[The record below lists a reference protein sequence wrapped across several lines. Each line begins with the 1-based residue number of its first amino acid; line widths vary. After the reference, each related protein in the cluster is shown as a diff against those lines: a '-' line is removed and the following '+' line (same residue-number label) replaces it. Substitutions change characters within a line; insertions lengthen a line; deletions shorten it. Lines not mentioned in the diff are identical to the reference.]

1 MVAAEENVLAELK
14 RLRKRM
20 PQLTGVLA
28 AGTNGLV
35 LGADAGNP
43 EGVAALTA
51 VALGVCV
58 RLSEAGGQG
67 RFQELLVRGERGYVA
82 AYAAGSQTVLT
93 LLAGPRVNID
103 RLHLEARRSGAR
115 IGDLVDGPTAR
126 LRPRPHLG
134 A

>member
-1 MVAAEENVLAELK
+1 MAAEENVLDELR
-14 RLRKRM
+14 RLRLRM
-20 PQLTGVLA
+20 PQLTGALA

-51 VALGVCV
+51 AALGVCV
-58 RLSEAGGQG
+58 RLTEAGGQG

-82 AYAAGSQTVLT
+82 SYAAGSSAVLT

-103 RLHLEARRSGAR
+103 RLHWEARRSGAR
-115 IGDLVDGPTAR
+115 IGDLLDGRTRRAR
-126 LRPRPHLG
+126 PGP
-134 A
+134 